1 VCGCSLNG
9 PDVCN
14 RETEDKRPYHAKSQ
28 FEVPVDNVCDGREDA
43 RNQDL
48 FDCHSTTIL
57 RTLRTDVGEL
67 DTSGCDELQSFVYVL
82 GFLHTHTRSLVI
94 APQ

>member
-1 VCGCSLNG
+1 MSVMGERM
-9 PDVCN
+9 
-14 RETEDKRPYHAKSQ
+14 REIRI
-28 FEVPVDNVCDGREDA
+28 C
-43 RNQDL
+43 
-48 FDCHSTTIL
+48 FDRHSTTIL